1 MNKTWKIILGLVIP
15 SLLIGCSPERKNFV
29 SKSFHNTTAR
39 YNAYFYASERLQEV
53 EDAIESN
60 HKNNFNE
67 ILKIFSDVDSGVINS
82 MREQLEEVIKKASIA
97 IQRHPN
103 SRWVDDSYILVGKS
117 RYYSGD
123 FVNAIET
130 FKYVNTKSEDDN
142 ARHEALV
149 WLMRTFLDYNE
160 ENNAIAVSDYLKKE
174 KLNPVNTRLL
184 ELTRAYL
191 YEKREDYDEMVIH
204 LVNVAPGL
212 TKKENTARIH
222 FLIGQVYQQKGFDA
236 EAYNYYN
243 ICLKNNPNYE
253 LSFYAKLN
261 MAQVTELADQNDVKK
276 TRKYFVQLLKDRK
289 NVEFKDKIYYEMA
302 NFEIKQDNY
311 EKGIEYYKSSV
322 ASSVTNPRQKG
333 YSYLK
338 LGEIYFNHFRN
349 YETAKAYYDS
359 TVTVLPKDDD
369 KFTSVSE
376 RQVILA
382 DFVDQIQTIHLQD
395 SLLSLAKMDTS
406 TLYAYL
412 DEVIEDKQKQAEEE
426 AKNREKNLKR
436 GDFTQTD
443 LFNPFSQNN
452 TLTASSGSTW
462 YFYNQNAIG
471 LGQTEF
477 KRIWGDIP
485 LEDHWRRSNKSTT
498 GEFAQEDSNEIMN
511 AENPQESDVA
521 GPIAGNTRE
530 QYLATIP
537 FTQEAQQLALMKIEM
552 AYYNLGKIYNFQL
565 EEEAEAAESFEELI
579 NRFPESEYTPEVL
592 YLLFL
597 IYKELENDKYL
608 EVANRLTSG
617 FPNTTFAKLV
627 NNPNYREESNIASE
641 KLKSYYKMAYEYYLV
656 DSINQALSTVDKGI
670 ELYPDNSFS
679 DNMEL
684 LRIFLL
690 AKTDGYYKYQY
701 ELQEFDDKFPE
712 SELLNYVNELITASE
727 ELQTRLATEKEI
739 QYIPYFDQVHYCIF
753 MYPTLEDLSDKIP
766 HEIEDLNKNNWTSGD
781 LKTGNLMFND
791 SYSMVLI
798 NEFANREKAMEY
810 FKMFNE
816 KQSAFENLGPYK
828 FYSFVISEDNFQILY
843 RTKGLQDYM
852 NFFKNNYH

>member
-1 MNKTWKIILGLVIP
+1 MIP
-15 SLLIGCSPERKNFV
+15 VLLIGCSPERKNFI

-39 YNAYFYASERLQEV
+39 YNAYFYANERLVEV
-53 EDAIESN
+53 EEAIETN

-67 ILKIFSDVDSGVINS
+67 TLKIFSEVDSGVINS
-82 MREQLEEVIKKASIA
+82 MRDQLEEVIKKASIA

-103 SRWVDDSYILVGKS
+103 SRWVDDSYVLVGKS

-130 FKYVNTKSEDDN
+130 FKYVNTKSDDDN

-174 KLNPVNTRLL
+174 KLNAANYRLL
-184 ELTRAYL
+184 ELTRGYL
-191 YEKREDYDEMVIH
+191 YEKREDYDEMVKH
-204 LVNVAPGL
+204 LVNVAPDL
-212 TKKENTARIH
+212 TKKENAARIN
-222 FLIGQVYQQKGFDA
+222 FIIGQIYQQKGFDA

-253 LSFYAKLN
+253 LSFYAMLN

-276 TRKYFVQLLKDRK
+276 TRKYFVKLLKDRK
-289 NVEFKDKIYYEMA
+289 NLEFKDKIYYEMA
-302 NFEIKQDNY
+302 NFEIKQNDF
-311 EKGIEYYKSSV
+311 ETAIEYYKSSV
-322 ASSVTNPRQKG
+322 AASVNNPRQKA

-338 LGEIYFNHFRN
+338 LGEIHFNHFKN

-359 TVTVLPKDDD
+359 TVNVLPKDDD
-369 KFTSVSE
+369 LFPGVSE

-382 DFVDQIQTIHLQD
+382 DFVDQINTIHLQD
-395 SLLSLAKMDTS
+395 SLLNLSEMDTTS
-406 TLYAYL
+406 LYAYL
-412 DEVIEDKQKQAEEE
+412 DEVIAEKQRQAEEE
-426 AKNREKNLKR
+426 AKNRENNVRR
-436 GDFTQTD
+436 GNANQTD
-443 LFNPFSQNN
+443 IFNPFSQNN

-462 YFYNQNAIG
+462 YFYNQNAIS
-471 LGQTEF
+471 LGQSEF
-477 KRIWGDIP
+477 KRIWGDIS
-485 LEDHWRRSNKSTT
+485 LEDHWRRSNKSSTS
-498 GEFAQEDSNEIMN
+498 EFAQIETEDTVAS
-511 AENPQESDVA
+511 ENLQESDMA
-521 GPIAGNTRE
+521 GPAVGNSRE

-537 FTQEAQQLALMKIEM
+537 FTEEARQQALMKIET

-565 EEEAEAAESFEELI
+565 EEENEAAESFEELI
-579 NRFPESEYTPEVL
+579 SRFPQSEYTPEVL
-592 YLLFL
+592 YLLYL
-597 IYKELENDKYL
+597 IYKNLDNEKYQQIADQL
-608 EVANRLTSG
+608 ISG
-617 FPNTTFAKLV
+617 YPNTTFAKLV

-641 KLKSYYKMAYEYYLV
+641 KLKNYYKKAYAYYLN
-656 DSINQALSTVDKGI
+656 DSIDLALATVNEGI

-712 SELLNYVNELITASE
+712 SELLNYVNDLLTSAEDF
-727 ELQTRLATEKEI
+727 QTRLATEKEI
-739 QYIPYFDQVHYCIF
+739 QYIPYFDQTHYCVF
-753 MYPTLEDLSDKIP
+753 LYPTLDDLSNTIP
-766 HEIEDLNKNNWTSGD
+766 QKIEDLNRDLWSSDD
-781 LKTGNLMFND
+781 LKTGNLTFND

-810 FKMFNE
+810 FNLFNE
-816 KQSAFENLGPYK
+816 KQSSFENAGPYK

-843 RTKGLQDYM
+843 QTKGLQEYL
-852 NFFKNNYH
+852 NFFEKNYQ

>member
-1 MNKTWKIILGLVIP
+1 MVIP
-15 SLLIGCSPERKNFV
+15 VLLIGCSPERKNFV

-39 YNAYFYASERLQEV
+39 YNAYFYAKERLQEV
-53 EDAIESN
+53 EDAIETN
-60 HKNNFNE
+60 HQNNFNE
-67 ILKIFSDVDSGVINS
+67 ILKIYSDVDSGVINS
-82 MREQLEEVIKKASIA
+82 MRDQLEEVIKKASIA

-142 ARHEALV
+142 ARHVALV

-174 KLNPVNTRLL
+174 KINAANYRLL

-191 YEKREDYDEMVIH
+191 YEKREDYDEMVKH

-212 TKKENTARIH
+212 TKKENSARMH
-222 FLIGQVYQQKGFDA
+222 FLIGQIYQQKGFDA

-253 LSFYAKLN
+253 LSFYARLN

-276 TRKYFVQLLKDRK
+276 TRKYFVKLLKDRK
-289 NVEFKDKIYYEMA
+289 NLEFKDKIYYEMA
-302 NFEIKQDNY
+302 NFEIKQDNF
-311 EKGIEYYKSSV
+311 EKAIEYYKSSV

-338 LGEIYFNHFRN
+338 LGEIYFNHFKN
-349 YETAKAYYDS
+349 YEIAKAYYDS
-359 TVTVLPKDDD
+359 TVNVLPKDDD
-369 KFTSVSE
+369 IFTRVSE
-376 RQVILA
+376 RQIILA

-395 SLLSLAKMDTS
+395 SLLSLSKMDTS
-406 TLYAYL
+406 SLYTYL
-412 DEVIEDKQKQAEEE
+412 DEVIAEKQKQAEEA
-426 AKNREKNLKR
+426 AKSVEENRKR
-436 GDFTQTD
+436 GNVSQTD
-443 LFNPFSQNN
+443 IFNPFTQNN
-452 TLTASSGSTW
+452 ALTASSGSTW
-462 YFYNQNAIG
+462 YFYNQNALS
-471 LGQTEF
+471 LGQSEF

-485 LEDHWRRSNKSTT
+485 LEDHWRRSNKSSTT
-498 GEFAQEDSNEIMN
+498 EFAQEDSNEIIN
-511 AENPQESDVA
+511 PENPQESDIA
-521 GPIAGNTRE
+521 GPVAGNTRE

-537 FTQEAQQLALMKIEM
+537 FTQEAKDQAMMKIET

-565 EEEAEAAESFEELI
+565 EEEEEAAGSFEELI
-579 NRFPESEYTPEVL
+579 DRFPESEYTPEVL
-592 YLLFL
+592 YLLYL
-597 IYKELENDKYL
+597 IYKDLDNDKYH
-608 EVANRLTSG
+608 EVALRLTSV

-641 KLKSYYKMAYEYYLV
+641 KLKTYYKKAYEYYLM
-656 DSINQALSTVDKGI
+656 DSIDLALATVDQGI

-701 ELQEFDDKFPE
+701 ELQEFDNKFPE
-712 SELLNYVNELITASE
+712 SELLNYVNELFTASE
-727 ELQTRLATEKEI
+727 ELQTRMASEKEV
-739 QYIPYFDQVHYCIF
+739 QYIPYFDQTHYCVF
-753 MYPTLEDLSDKIP
+753 MYPTLDDLSDKIP
-766 HEIEDLNKNNWTSGD
+766 LEIEELNKKEWDSGD
-781 LKTGNLMFND
+781 LKTGNLTFND

-798 NEFANREKAMEY
+798 NAFANREEALNY
-810 FKMFNE
+810 FKMFSE
-816 KQSAFENLGPYK
+816 KQSAFENNGPYK

-843 RTKGLQDYM
+843 QTKGLQDYM
-852 NFFKNNYH
+852 NFFENNYQ

>member
-1 MNKTWKIILGLVIP
+1 MGLIIPVLF
-15 SLLIGCSPERKNFV
+15 IGCSPEKKNFV

-39 YNAYFYASERLQEV
+39 YNAYFYANERLIEI
-53 EDAIESN
+53 EDAIEAN

-67 ILKIFSDVDSGVINS
+67 VLKIFSDVDSGVINS
-82 MREQLEEVIKKASIA
+82 MRDQLEEVIKKSSIA

-117 RYYSGD
+117 RYYGGD

-142 ARHEALV
+142 ARHEALI

-174 KLNPVNTRLL
+174 KLNPGNYRLL

-191 YEKREDYDEMVIH
+191 YEKREDFDEMVKH

-212 TKKENTARIH
+212 TKQENTARIH
-222 FLIGQVYQQKGFDA
+222 FLIGQLYQQKGFDA
-236 EAYNYYN
+236 EAYHYYN

-276 TRKYFVQLLKDRK
+276 TRKYFVKLLKDRK
-289 NVEFKDKIYYEMA
+289 NIEFKDKIYYEMA

-322 ASSVTNPRQKG
+322 ATSVTNPRQKG
-333 YSYLK
+333 YSYLR
-338 LGEIYFNHFRN
+338 LGEINFNHFKN

-369 KFTSVSE
+369 IYSSVSE

-382 DFVDQIQTIHLQD
+382 DFVDQINTIHLQD
-395 SLLSLAKMDTS
+395 SLITLASMDTS
-406 TLYAYL
+406 SLYAYL
-412 DEVIEDKQKQAEEE
+412 DEVILEKQKRAEEE
-426 AKNREKNLKR
+426 AKNREKNLR
-436 GDFTQTD
+436 NNNIAQTD
-443 LFNPFSQNN
+443 IFNPFSQNN

-462 YFYNQNAIG
+462 YFYNQNAIS
-471 LGQTEF
+471 LGQSEF
-477 KRIWGDIP
+477 RRIWGDIP
-485 LEDHWRRSNKSTT
+485 LEDHWRRSNRSSTS
-498 GEFAQEDSNEIMN
+498 EFVQETQNEAIDVG
-511 AENPQESDVA
+511 NPVETNLTTQLE
-521 GPIAGNTRE
+521 GNSRE
-530 QYLATIP
+530 KFLATIP
-537 FTQEAQQLALMKIEM
+537 FTAEAQQQALNKIET

-565 EEEAEAAESFEELI
+565 EEEDYAAESFEELI
-579 NRFPESEYTPEVL
+579 NRFPDSEYTPEVL
-592 YLLFL
+592 YLLYL
-597 IYKELENDKYL
+597 IYKDLENDKYHD
-608 EVANRLTSG
+608 VADRLTSG

-627 NNPNYREESNIASE
+627 NNPNYKEESNIASE
-641 KLKSYYKMAYEYYLV
+641 KLKSYYKKAYDYYLI
-656 DSINQALSTVDKGI
+656 DSIDLALATVDAGI
-670 ELYPDNSFS
+670 ENYPDNNFS

-684 LRIFLL
+684 LRIFLM
-690 AKTDGYYKYQY
+690 AKTDGYYKYRY
-701 ELQEFDDKFPE
+701 ELQEFDEKFPE
-712 SELLNYVNELITASE
+712 SELLNYVQQLLTASE

-739 QYIPYFDQVHYCIF
+739 QYIPYFDQTHYCVF
-753 MYPTLEDLSDKIP
+753 MYPTLDDLSEKIP
-766 HEIEDLNKNNWTSGD
+766 KRIEDLNKNELASGN
-781 LKTGNLMFND
+781 LKTGNLTFND

-798 NEFANREKAMEY
+798 NEFANREVAISY
-810 FKMFNE
+810 FKKFNE
-816 KQSAFENLGPYK
+816 KESIFEDLGPYK

-843 RTKGLQDYM
+843 QTKGLQDYL
-852 NFFKNNYH
+852 NFFKNNYQ

>member
-1 MNKTWKIILGLVIP
+1 MGLIIPV
-15 SLLIGCSPERKNFV
+15 LLIGCSPEKKNFV

-39 YNAYFYASERLQEV
+39 YNAYFYANERLIEI
-53 EDAIESN
+53 EDAIEAN

-67 ILKIFSDVDSGVINS
+67 VLKIFSDVDSGVINS
-82 MREQLEEVIKKASIA
+82 MRDQLEEVIKKASIA

-117 RYYSGD
+117 RYYGGD

-142 ARHEALV
+142 ARHEALI

-174 KLNPVNTRLL
+174 KLNPGNYRLL

-191 YEKREDYDEMVIH
+191 YEKREDFDEMVKH
-204 LVNVAPGL
+204 LVNVAPRL
-212 TKKENTARIH
+212 TKQENTARIH
-222 FLIGQVYQQKGFDA
+222 FLIGQIYQQKGFDA

-276 TRKYFVQLLKDRK
+276 TRKYFVKLLKDRK
-289 NVEFKDKIYYEMA
+289 NIEFKDKIYYEMA

-322 ASSVTNPRQKG
+322 ATSVTNPRQKG
-333 YSYLK
+333 YSYLR
-338 LGEIYFNHFRN
+338 LGEIYFNHFKN

-369 KFTSVSE
+369 IYSSVSE

-382 DFVDQIQTIHLQD
+382 DFVDQINTIHLQD
-395 SLLSLAKMDTS
+395 SLITLASMDTS
-406 TLYAYL
+406 SLYAYL
-412 DEVIEDKQKQAEEE
+412 DEVILEKQKRAEEE
-426 AKNREKNLKR
+426 AKNREKNLR
-436 GDFTQTD
+436 NNNIAQTD
-443 LFNPFSQNN
+443 IFNPFSQNN

-462 YFYNQNAIG
+462 YFYNQNAIS
-471 LGQTEF
+471 LGQSEF
-477 KRIWGDIP
+477 RRIWGDIP
-485 LEDHWRRSNKSTT
+485 LEDHWRRSNRSSTSEFVQETQNEAIDT
-498 GEFAQEDSNEIMN
+498 G
-511 AENPQESDVA
+511 NPVEANLTTQLE
-521 GPIAGNTRE
+521 GNSRE

-537 FTQEAQQLALMKIEM
+537 FTAEAQQQALNKIET

-565 EEEAEAAESFEELI
+565 EEEDYAAESFEELI
-579 NRFPESEYTPEVL
+579 NRFPDSEYTPEVL
-592 YLLFL
+592 YLLYL
-597 IYKELENDKYL
+597 IYKDLENDKYHD
-608 EVANRLTSG
+608 VADRLTSG

-627 NNPNYREESNIASE
+627 NNPNYKEESNIASE
-641 KLKSYYKMAYEYYLV
+641 KLKSYYKKAYDYYLI
-656 DSINQALSTVDKGI
+656 DSIDLALATVDAGI
-670 ELYPDNSFS
+670 ENYPDNTFS

-684 LRIFLL
+684 LRIFLM
-690 AKTDGYYKYQY
+690 AKTDGYYKYRY
-701 ELQEFDDKFPE
+701 ELQEFDEKFPE
-712 SELLNYVNELITASE
+712 SELLNYVQQLLTASE

-739 QYIPYFDQVHYCIF
+739 QYIPYFDQTHYCVF
-753 MYPTLEDLSDKIP
+753 MYPTLDDLSETIP
-766 HEIEDLNKNNWTSGD
+766 KKIEDLNKNELASGN
-781 LKTGNLMFND
+781 LKTGNLTFND

-798 NEFANREKAMEY
+798 NEFANREAAISY
-810 FKMFNE
+810 FKKFNE
-816 KQSAFENLGPYK
+816 KESVFEDLGPYK

-843 RTKGLQDYM
+843 QTKGLQDYL
-852 NFFKNNYH
+852 NFFKNNYQ